1 MTIYLKIINGIP
13 TTAPSE
19 YQDET
24 GFYPAFNQNVEAMIK
39 KGYLPFDEGDYA
51 MFFAGA
57 KLFVDG
63 EFIDNADPQYIQ
75 DQRDNK
81 AEITM
86 AEYLS
91 ALSQFDATWTRNV
104 VLGKKTVTQM
114 NTARSALIATW
125 QQKLSE
131 V

>member
-1 MTIYLKIINGIP
+1 MIYLKNIDGIP
-13 TTAPSE
+13 TEAPIE
-19 YQDET
+19 HQDET
-24 GFYPAFNQNVEAMIK
+24 GYYPAFYQNVEAMLE
-39 KGYLPFDEGDYA
+39 KGYLAFDEGDYA
-51 MFFAGA
+51 MFLAGA
-57 KLFVDG
+57 KLFVNG
-63 EFIDNADPQYIQ
+63 EFVDNTDPQYIQ
-75 DQRDNK
+75 DQKDNK
-81 AEITM
+81 TGTTM

-114 NTARSALIATW
+114 NTARTALIATW